1 MESMHKLGNYKTHK
15 FSVYGE
21 RVCFLDIYFEK
32 GIEVYICK
40 FPKMDYSN
48 FQISIDDLISKRDL
62 LEKYV
67 ENPWRWK
74 YELHYFKIN
83 EDRFDF
89 KHDFLQDTL

>member
-1 MESMHKLGNYKTHK
+1 
-15 FSVYGE
+15 
-21 RVCFLDIYFEK
+21 
-32 GIEVYICK
+32 
-40 FPKMDYSN
+40 MDYSN